1 MIEIILTSEQ
11 AEGLQRHV
19 GIHMD
24 KCFES
29 LEIDDSDSFVDEE
42 GNLFEPYGA
51 FCGCDTCQTREQ
63 LMATFSYLRK
73 NNIVDI
79 FVSDENE

>member
-1 MIEIILTSEQ
+1 MIEISITPEQ

-19 GIHMD
+19 AIHMD
-24 KCFES
+24 NCFES
-29 LEIDDSDSFVDEE
+29 LEQDDSDSFVDEE

-63 LMATFSYLRK
+63 LMATFHYLRK

-79 FVSDENE
+79 FVDENE